1 MIAFIDTNVLLDV
14 FLRRSHQY
22 EASVSIW
29 DMAERGQISGLVS
42 AISFNNIYYIVSR
55 FSDKKHAGRA
65 VKLLRGTFMPVSL
78 DEQILNQ
85 AIDSKINDFEDAIQF
100 FSAVHASADFIIT
113 RNVKD
118 FPKSSIPVS
127 TPEEFLA
134 ILSAQSKK

>member
-1 MIAFIDTNVLLDV
+1 MKVFVDTNVLLDV
-14 FLRRSHQY
+14 FQQRNPQY
-22 EASVSIW
+22 EASVSVW
-29 DMAERGQISGLVS
+29 DMAERGQISGFVS
-42 AISFNNIYYIVSR
+42 VTSFNNIYYIVSR
-55 FSDKKHAGRA
+55 FRDKKHAGRTI
-65 VKLLRGTFMPVSL
+65 KLLRGTFSPVPL

-118 FPKSSIPVS
+118 FPKSNIPVL

-134 ILSAQSKK
+134 ILEAQKK